1 MSTPPTKPSGPPSW
15 VRITTALEEM
25 MGPGRQ
31 AGTWT
36 QFCCPV
42 HENDGR
48 RHRPSLGVKHFADL
62 GKTKVDCYASCDD
75 ELILGALGLEVKDL
89 YDRPKAPGSP
99 GRAPRS
105 VKPQRAPSKAER
117 AIEAAGL
124 PPKNA
129 KADLGQ
135 QRSAWVATDSYD
147 YIRADGSVAGLV
159 RRREA
164 QFDRGKD
171 KEFVQRAWDQS
182 TGRWEA
188 TGFDKIPYRLPQVRE
203 AIAEGDRVIW
213 IVEGEKDVAAAESA
227 GLVATTNAG
236 GAMAWTPEHAQWLAG
251 APTVIIVADQDAP
264 GYRRAEKVMSSLVG
278 VVPRVRVVGAA
289 TGKDLHDHL
298 QLGHE
303 IGDLVPIPG
312 LDPLTPIPA
321 LTPSA
326 AGATASPG
334 GNPMPEYLLAPS
346 GDVPQAHSDELDHM
360 SRNWGQF
367 TQLLFT
373 KMMEMALAAAMRRKQ
388 DLERLAAHDAEQ
400 AAAEQQRQEIERK
413 AVEARL
419 KKMFD
424 QGLDNVPREILAG
437 AVRDAAMVADRSP
450 LATDALTRMAK
461 HVRVRYGIDIDT
473 STGQVRPTEQLGAAP
488 ELATAL
494 QAAEGERAD
503 GARMKKA
510 QDRMVEMVARHPDLS
525 EEAKTELYAAVEAWR
540 ADPSTSRLDSLTKKL
555 TAAKVDPTVRHR
567 IRFVGAYLGQANGI
581 EALSE
586 ATTFEAAMATRELRR
601 VAEPLVDPGEEAKGR
616 IDKLLVSYQD
626 GLRIGGPTDR
636 VRERLADEVSRLS
649 PEDQKTARARGVSIR
664 DNPAGK
670 YKPLW
675 PDHIDREEL
684 ADVVQMYAVLARQ
697 AERVAAEAG
706 SLEEVAEDGVV
717 KRAAAARQ
725 KINYAVANGK
735 GMHQL
740 EKDQL
745 AAVVADVDAGKT
757 KVPALMF
764 ADERSA
770 AALDRS
776 RADIYARDNARVTR
790 RKAERILESSAVPPG
805 VARRA
810 GVQLAS
816 LTDATVALGTGR
828 ISLDEHEQSQR
839 LEKLDVT
846 LTQLGV
852 PEALRGQVK
861 GVFEN
866 GREHAAIEGKQARNI
881 GDAWAQRED
890 GIVKSR
896 MPAPKQHVHDRHERI
911 AAFKRGLTQVG
922 LTADQIAQQ
931 LAADSEREAP
941 PSEAAAPAAAADPAM
956 QWGGAGGMRSR
967 NLGRHRD
974 DPAQEL

>member
-1 MSTPPTKPSGPPSW
+1 MSTQHAKPSAPPSW
-15 VRITTALEEM
+15 VRITTALEEL

-62 GKTKVDCYASCDD
+62 GKTKLDCYASCDD
-75 ELILGALGLEVKDL
+75 ELILGALGMEVRDL

-99 GRAPRS
+99 GRAPRAA
-105 VKPQRAPSKAER
+105 KPARTPSKAEQ

-124 PPKNA
+124 PLKNA
-129 KADLGQ
+129 KPDLGH
-135 QRSAWVATDSYD
+135 QRSAWRTAASYD
-147 YIRADGSVAGLV
+147 YVRADGSVAGLV

-171 KEFVQRAWDQS
+171 KEFVQRSWNPA
-182 TGRWEA
+182 TGQWEA

-203 AIAEGDRVIW
+203 AIDEGDRVIW

-264 GYRRAEKVMSSLVG
+264 GFRRAEKVMSTLVG

-303 IGDLVPIPG
+303 IADLVPIPG
-312 LDPLTPIPA
+312 LDPFTPIPEP
-321 LTPSA
+321 TPSA

-334 GNPMPEYLLAPS
+334 GTPMPEYLLAPS
-346 GDVPQAHSDELDHM
+346 GDVPQAHSDEVDHM
-360 SRNWGQF
+360 GRNWGQF
-367 TQLLFT
+367 AQLLFT

-400 AAAEQQRQEIERK
+400 AAAERHRQEIERK
-413 AVEARL
+413 AIETRL

-424 QGLDNVPREILAG
+424 QGLDNVPREILAE
-437 AVRDAAMVADRSP
+437 AVRDAAMVAEQSP
-450 LATDALTRMAK
+450 VATEALTRMAK

-473 STGQVRPTEQLGAAP
+473 ATGQVRPTEQLATAP

-503 GARMKKA
+503 GARMRKA
-510 QDRMVEMVARHPDLS
+510 QDRMVEMVARQPDLS
-525 EEAKTELYAAVEAWR
+525 EETKTELYAAVEAWR
-540 ADPSTSRLDSLTKKL
+540 ANPSTRELDSLTKKM

-586 ATTFEAAMATRELRR
+586 ATTFEAAIATRELRR
-601 VAEPLVDPGEEAKGR
+601 VAEPLVDPGEEAKAR
-616 IDKLLVSYQD
+616 IDKLLVGYQD

-636 VRERLADEVSRLS
+636 VRERLADEVSRLT
-649 PEDQKTARARGVSIR
+649 PEDQKIARARGVAIR
-664 DNPAGK
+664 DNPAAK
-670 YKPLW
+670 LKPLW

-684 ADVVQMYAVLARQ
+684 ADVVQMYAVLAVQ
-697 AERVAAEAG
+697 AERVQAEAG

-717 KRAAAARQ
+717 KRATAARK
-725 KINYAVANGK
+725 KINHALANGQ
-735 GMHQL
+735 GMHQW

-745 AAVVADVDAGKT
+745 AAVVTDIGAGKT

-776 RADIYARDNARVTR
+776 RADIYARDNARITR
-790 RKAERILESSAVPPG
+790 RKAEKALESSAVPAG
-805 VARRA
+805 AARRA
-810 GVQLAS
+810 GAQLAS
-816 LTDATVALGTGR
+816 LADATVQLGTGR

-852 PEALRGQVK
+852 PEQVRGQVK

-866 GREHAAIEGKQARNI
+866 GREHAAIEGKQARNVA
-881 GDAWAQRED
+881 DAWAERED

-896 MPAPKQHVHDRHERI
+896 MPKPKQHVHDRHERI
-911 AAFKRGLTQVG
+911 AAFKRGLAQVG

-931 LAADSEREAP
+931 VAADSEREAP
-941 PSEAAAPAAAADPAM
+941 PSEAAASAAGPEAAP

-967 NLGRHRD
+967 NLGQQHRNA
-974 DPAQEL
+974 PEL